1 MEHNPI
7 LNSPFRAPERHWILN
22 EDGSMSGV
30 MREGRRV
37 SQYYVPIAPSTARQ
51 AQGDLALDEAD
62 REGRAFRPNALVNRI
77 REQVKTWREQGW
89 PGVSRTTLE
98 LLQWWRRDG
107 REKRLFFAQL
117 EAAETIIFLVEARPD
132 FRQGIK
138 VPMEEVS
145 EDRKAEGYE
154 AFRRYHLNK
163 SGEE

>member
-1 MEHNPI
+1 MSTYEVPQPI
-7 LNSPFRAPERHWILN
+7 LNSPFEEPAEHWQII
-22 EDGSMSGV
+22 EGETPV
-30 MREGRRV
+30 KQPGRRKAM
-37 SQYYVPIAPSTARQ
+37 YFYCDPKAKPETA
-51 AQGDLALDEAD
+51 G
-62 REGRAFRPNALVNRI
+62 GRSGSVAIELKLVNRI